1 MAATLALS
9 AFALSLLGFAHC
21 AAMCGGFVAA
31 AHAGSGQP
39 LFMHAGRIASYM
51 LIGAAIGAAGSIPV
65 AIAASATSHRVLFL
79 VACVVLALSGLR
91 MAGVPIARGA
101 GSPWARAIGRNAAA
115 LGRRLGAP
123 HTIARA
129 FALGALWGW
138 APCAL
143 VYTALPLAL
152 VSGSA
157 AGGALVMAAFGAG
170 TLPALA
176 GAGWLLARI
185 AKPAARTWIGSAV
198 VVLALLAAMHAMMH

>member
-51 LIGAAIGAAGSIPV
+51 LIGAAVGAAGSIPA

-79 VACVVLALSGLR
+79 VACMVLALTGLR
-91 MAGVPIARGA
+91 MAGVPIAQG
-101 GSPWARAIGRNAAA
+101 GSSPWTRAIGRNAAA

-123 HTIARA
+123 HTKGRA

-143 VYTALPLAL
+143 VYAALPLAL

-157 AGGALVMAAFGAG
+157 AGGALVMAAFGTG
-170 TLPALA
+170 TLPGLA
-176 GAGWLLARI
+176 GAGWLLAHI
-185 AKPAARTWIGSAV
+185 ARPAARAWVGGVV
-198 VVLALLAAMHAMMH
+198 VVLAVVAGMHAIMQ